1 MPKAYGFNEYGGP
14 EVGEILDLPMPEP
27 GPGELLVAVRAAGV
41 NPVDWK
47 IRAGYLKDYMPLDMP
62 AVLGREVAGVV
73 EEVGKDVHG
82 FTAGDEI
89 LGSTAPGSGGF
100 AEFTLVTA
108 DTAGKKPPQV
118 SFTDAAVLPVAAT
131 TAFEAINQLGLAS
144 GQTLLITGIGGG
156 VGVAAAQLARNKGIT
171 VIGTGSEAKRE
182 LAESLGATLVT
193 YGDGAADRI
202 RSILPGGVD
211 AILDLIGG
219 EALRDVAPLVR
230 DRSRLVTTTD
240 PQTAAEFG
248 GTLVERDRSGRALQE
263 VAQLV
268 ADGKLDPHVGD
279 ILPLDQ
285 AAEALSAVESG
296 HARGKLAVQ
305 IR

>member
-1 MPKAYGFNEYGGP
+1 
-14 EVGEILDLPMPEP
+14 MPEP

-47 IRAGYLKDYMPLDMP
+47 IRAGYLKDYMPLAMP

-73 EEVGKDVHG
+73 EEVGKDVDG
-82 FTAGDEI
+82 FAAGDEI

-118 SFTDAAVLPVAAT
+118 SFTDAAVLPVAGA
-131 TAFEAINQLGLAS
+131 TAFDAINQLGLAP

-193 YGDGAADRI
+193 YGDGVADRI

-230 DRSRLVTTTD
+230 DRSRLITTTD

-248 GTLVERDRSGRALQE
+248 GTLVERDRSGRAVQE

-296 HARGKLAVQ
+296 HARGKLAVR
-305 IR
+305 IG

>member
-1 MPKAYGFNEYGGP
+1 LDTLIGDGTGHMVRAFGYRTNGGP
-14 EVGEILDLPMPEP
+14 EVQEFLDLDMPSPM
-27 GPGELLVAVRAAGV
+27 PGELLVEVRAAGV

-144 GQTLLITGIGGG
+144 GQTLLSTGIGGG
-156 VGVAAAQLARNKGIT
+156 VGVHSWPETR
-171 VIGTGSEAKRE
+171 GS
-182 LAESLGATLVT
+182 L
-193 YGDGAADRI
+193 
-202 RSILPGGVD
+202 
-211 AILDLIGG
+211 
-219 EALRDVAPLVR
+219 
-230 DRSRLVTTTD
+230 
-240 PQTAAEFG
+240 
-248 GTLVERDRSGRALQE
+248 
-263 VAQLV
+263 
-268 ADGKLDPHVGD
+268 
-279 ILPLDQ
+279 
-285 AAEALSAVESG
+285 
-296 HARGKLAVQ
+296 
-305 IR
+305 

>member
-1 MPKAYGFNEYGGP
+1 
-14 EVGEILDLPMPEP
+14 
-27 GPGELLVAVRAAGV
+27 
-41 NPVDWK
+41 
-47 IRAGYLKDYMPLDMP
+47 
-62 AVLGREVAGVV
+62 
-73 EEVGKDVHG
+73 
-82 FTAGDEI
+82 
-89 LGSTAPGSGGF
+89 
-100 AEFTLVTA
+100 
-108 DTAGKKPPQV
+108 
-118 SFTDAAVLPVAAT
+118 
-131 TAFEAINQLGLAS
+131 
-144 GQTLLITGIGGG
+144 
-156 VGVAAAQLARNKGIT
+156 VAAAQLARNKGIT

-193 YGDGAADRI
+193 YGDGVADRI

-219 EALRDVAPLVR
+219 EALRGVAPLAR

-240 PQTAAEFG
+240 PQTAAEVG

-268 ADGKLDPHVGD
+268 AGGKLDPHVGD
-279 ILPLDQ
+279 ILPLDH

-305 IR
+305 VR